1 MTTVSM
7 RFEMVEVASAD
18 GTAVQGFR
26 AYASD
31 IGLTAE
37 GTDLTTVFSA
47 AKTAIES
54 YLRARVV
61 LNYVKGDMKFTT
73 EGGGPV

>member
-26 AYASD
+26 AYAAD
-31 IGLTAE
+31 IGVSAE

-47 AKTAIES
+47 AKTAIDA
-54 YLRARVV
+54 YLADTSS
-61 LNYVKGDMKFTT
+61 LIYVKGEMKFST
-73 EGGGPV
+73 E